1 MEKMILI
8 VLKGKK
14 GKVILMA
21 IKDNEQKKKKLL
33 TDDILNGP
41 NYSEEKMDM
50 TLSEVGIRLASER
63 NMQKLSVSQAAIK
76 CGFDVSNIY
85 RMESGNNVFLS
96 TFLQYV
102 YALGRPIST
111 FVPFDESVNKP
122 KSLGEQIDEL
132 TRGLNITEK
141 NYILNM
147 VEQLVSFANC
157 K

>member
-1 MEKMILI
+1 MMSNF
-8 VLKGKK
+8 
-14 GKVILMA
+14 
-21 IKDNEQKKKKLL
+21 NEQKEKKLL
-33 TDDILNGP
+33 TEDILDGIS
-41 NYSEEKMDM
+41 YSKEKLDM
-50 TLSEVGIRLASER
+50 TLSEIRIRLSSER
-63 NMQKLSVSQAAIK
+63 NLQKLSVAQAAIK
-76 CGFDVSNIY
+76 CGFDISNIY

-111 FVPFDESVNKP
+111 FIPFDESGNKP

-132 TRGLNITEK
+132 TRGLDVFEK

>member
-1 MEKMILI
+1 
-8 VLKGKK
+8 
-14 GKVILMA
+14 
-21 IKDNEQKKKKLL
+21 
-33 TDDILNGP
+33 
-41 NYSEEKMDM
+41 M
-50 TLSEVGIRLASER
+50 TLSEIGIRLASER
-63 NMQKLSVSQAAIK
+63 NLQKLSVAQAAIR
-76 CGFDVSNIY
+76 CGFDISNIY

-111 FVPFDESVNKP
+111 FIPFDESGNKP

-132 TRGLNITEK
+132 TRGLDVAEK

>member
-1 MEKMILI
+1 MMSNF
-8 VLKGKK
+8 
-14 GKVILMA
+14 
-21 IKDNEQKKKKLL
+21 NEQKEKKLL
-33 TDDILNGP
+33 TEDILDGIS
-41 NYSEEKMDM
+41 YSKEKLDM
-50 TLSEVGIRLASER
+50 TLSEIGIRLSSER
-63 NMQKLSVSQAAIK
+63 NLQKLSVAQAAIL
-76 CGFDVSNIY
+76 CGFDISNIY

-111 FVPFDESVNKP
+111 FIPFDESGNKP

-132 TRGLNITEK
+132 TRGLDVFEK

-147 VEQLVSFANC
+147 VEQLVRFANC

>member
-1 MEKMILI
+1 MMSNF
-8 VLKGKK
+8 
-14 GKVILMA
+14 
-21 IKDNEQKKKKLL
+21 NEQKEKKLL
-33 TDDILNGP
+33 TEDILDGIS
-41 NYSEEKMDM
+41 YSKEKLDM
-50 TLSEVGIRLASER
+50 TLSEIGIRLSSER
-63 NMQKLSVSQAAIK
+63 NLQKLSVAQAAIK
-76 CGFDVSNIY
+76 CGFDISNIY

-111 FVPFDESVNKP
+111 FIPFDESGNKP
-122 KSLGEQIDEL
+122 KSLVEQIDEL
-132 TRGLNITEK
+132 TRGLDVFEK

>member
-1 MEKMILI
+1 MSSN
-8 VLKGKK
+8 VY
-14 GKVILMA
+14 
-21 IKDNEQKKKKLL
+21 EQKEKKLL
-33 TDDILNGP
+33 TEDILNGI
-41 NYSEEKMDM
+41 NYSKEKLDM
-50 TLSEVGIRLASER
+50 TLSEIGIRLASER
-63 NMQKLSVSQAAIK
+63 NLQKLSVAQAAIR
-76 CGFDVSNIY
+76 CGFDISNIY

-111 FVPFDESVNKP
+111 FIPFDESGNKP

-132 TRGLNITEK
+132 TRGLDITEK

>member
-1 MEKMILI
+1 MSNF
-8 VLKGKK
+8 
-14 GKVILMA
+14 
-21 IKDNEQKKKKLL
+21 NEQKEKKLL
-33 TDDILNGP
+33 TEDILDGIS
-41 NYSEEKMDM
+41 YSKEKLDM
-50 TLSEVGIRLASER
+50 TLSEIGIRLSSER
-63 NMQKLSVSQAAIK
+63 NLQKLSVAQAAIK
-76 CGFDVSNIY
+76 CGFDISNIY

-111 FVPFDESVNKP
+111 FIPFDESGNKP

-132 TRGLNITEK
+132 TRGLDVFEK

>member
-1 MEKMILI
+1 MMSNF
-8 VLKGKK
+8 
-14 GKVILMA
+14 
-21 IKDNEQKKKKLL
+21 NEQKEKKLL
-33 TDDILNGP
+33 TEDILDGIS
-41 NYSEEKMDM
+41 YSKEKLDM
-50 TLSEVGIRLASER
+50 TLSEIGIRLSSER
-63 NMQKLSVSQAAIK
+63 NLQKLSVAQAAIK
-76 CGFDVSNIY
+76 CEFDISNIY

-111 FVPFDESVNKP
+111 FIPFDESGNKP

-132 TRGLNITEK
+132 TRGLDVFEK

>member
-1 MEKMILI
+1 MMSNF
-8 VLKGKK
+8 
-14 GKVILMA
+14 
-21 IKDNEQKKKKLL
+21 NEQKEKKLL
-33 TDDILNGP
+33 TEDILDGIS
-41 NYSEEKMDM
+41 YSKEKLDM
-50 TLSEVGIRLASER
+50 TLSEIGIRLSSER
-63 NMQKLSVSQAAIK
+63 NLQKLSVAQVAIK
-76 CGFDVSNIY
+76 CGFDISNIY

-111 FVPFDESVNKP
+111 FIPFDESGNKP

-132 TRGLNITEK
+132 TRGLDVFEK

>member
-1 MEKMILI
+1 MSNNF
-8 VLKGKK
+8 
-14 GKVILMA
+14 
-21 IKDNEQKKKKLL
+21 NEQKEKKLL
-33 TDDILNGP
+33 TEDILNGI
-41 NYSEEKMDM
+41 NYSKEKLDM
-50 TLSEVGIRLASER
+50 TLSEIGIRLASER
-63 NMQKLSVSQAAIK
+63 NLQKLSVAQAAIR
-76 CGFDVSNIY
+76 CGFDISNIY

-111 FVPFDESVNKP
+111 FIPFDESGNNP

-132 TRGLNITEK
+132 TRGLDVAEK

>member
-1 MEKMILI
+1 MMSNF
-8 VLKGKK
+8 
-14 GKVILMA
+14 
-21 IKDNEQKKKKLL
+21 NEQKEKKLL
-33 TDDILNGP
+33 TEDILDGIS
-41 NYSEEKMDM
+41 YSKEKLDM
-50 TLSEVGIRLASER
+50 TLSEIGIRFSSER
-63 NMQKLSVSQAAIK
+63 NLQKLSVAQAAIK
-76 CGFDVSNIY
+76 CGFDISNIY

-111 FVPFDESVNKP
+111 FIPFDESGNKP

-132 TRGLNITEK
+132 TRGLDVFEK

>member
-1 MEKMILI
+1 MISNF
-8 VLKGKK
+8 
-14 GKVILMA
+14 
-21 IKDNEQKKKKLL
+21 NEQKEKKLL
-33 TDDILNGP
+33 TEDILDGIS
-41 NYSEEKMDM
+41 YSKEKLDM
-50 TLSEVGIRLASER
+50 TLSEIGIRLSSER
-63 NMQKLSVSQAAIK
+63 NLQKLSVAQAAIK
-76 CGFDVSNIY
+76 CGFDISNIY

-111 FVPFDESVNKP
+111 FIPFDESGNKP

-132 TRGLNITEK
+132 TRGLDVFEK

>member
-1 MEKMILI
+1 M
-8 VLKGKK
+8 
-14 GKVILMA
+14 
-21 IKDNEQKKKKLL
+21 NKKKLL
-33 TDDILNGP
+33 TEDILDGIS
-41 NYSEEKMDM
+41 YSKEKLDM
-50 TLSEVGIRLASER
+50 TLSEIGIRLSSER
-63 NMQKLSVSQAAIK
+63 NLQKLSVAQAAIK
-76 CGFDVSNIY
+76 CGFDISNIY

-111 FVPFDESVNKP
+111 FIPFDESGNKP

-132 TRGLNITEK
+132 TRGLDVFEK

>member
-1 MEKMILI
+1 MMSNF
-8 VLKGKK
+8 
-14 GKVILMA
+14 
-21 IKDNEQKKKKLL
+21 NEQKEKKLL
-33 TDDILNGP
+33 TEDILDGIS
-41 NYSEEKMDM
+41 YSKEKLDM
-50 TLSEVGIRLASER
+50 TLSEIGIRLSSER
-63 NMQKLSVSQAAIK
+63 NLQKLSVAQAAIL
-76 CGFDVSNIY
+76 CGFDISNIY

-102 YALGRPIST
+102 YALCRPIST
-111 FVPFDESVNKP
+111 FIPFDESGNKP

-132 TRGLNITEK
+132 TRGLDVFEK

>member
-1 MEKMILI
+1 MSNNF
-8 VLKGKK
+8 
-14 GKVILMA
+14 
-21 IKDNEQKKKKLL
+21 NEQKEKKLL
-33 TDDILNGP
+33 TEDILDGIS
-41 NYSEEKMDM
+41 YSKEKLDM
-50 TLSEVGIRLASER
+50 TLSEIGIRLVSER
-63 NMQKLSVSQAAIK
+63 NLQKLSVAQAAIR
-76 CGFDVSNIY
+76 CGFDISNIY

-111 FVPFDESVNKP
+111 FIPFDESGNKP

-132 TRGLNITEK
+132 TRGLDVAEK

>member
-1 MEKMILI
+1 MMSNF
-8 VLKGKK
+8 
-14 GKVILMA
+14 
-21 IKDNEQKKKKLL
+21 NEQKEKKLL
-33 TDDILNGP
+33 TEDILDGIS
-41 NYSEEKMDM
+41 YSKEKLDM
-50 TLSEVGIRLASER
+50 TLSEIGIRLSSER
-63 NMQKLSVSQAAIK
+63 NLQKLSVAQAAIK
-76 CGFDVSNIY
+76 CGFDISNIY

-111 FVPFDESVNKP
+111 FIPFDESGNKP

-132 TRGLNITEK
+132 TRGLDVFEK

>member
-1 MEKMILI
+1 MMSNF
-8 VLKGKK
+8 
-14 GKVILMA
+14 
-21 IKDNEQKKKKLL
+21 NEQKEKKLL
-33 TDDILNGP
+33 TEDILDGIS
-41 NYSEEKMDM
+41 YSKEKLDM
-50 TLSEVGIRLASER
+50 ILSEIGIRLSSER
-63 NMQKLSVSQAAIK
+63 NLQKLSVAQAAIK
-76 CGFDVSNIY
+76 CGFDISNIY

-111 FVPFDESVNKP
+111 FIPFDESGNKP

-132 TRGLNITEK
+132 TRGLDVFEK

>member
-1 MEKMILI
+1 MMSNF
-8 VLKGKK
+8 
-14 GKVILMA
+14 
-21 IKDNEQKKKKLL
+21 NEQKEKKLL
-33 TDDILNGP
+33 TEDILDGIS
-41 NYSEEKMDM
+41 YSKEKLDM
-50 TLSEVGIRLASER
+50 TLSEIGIRLSSER
-63 NMQKLSVSQAAIK
+63 NLQKLSVAQAAIK
-76 CGFDVSNIY
+76 CGFDISNIY
-85 RMESGNNVFLS
+85 MMESGNNVFLS

-111 FVPFDESVNKP
+111 FIPFDESGNKP

-132 TRGLNITEK
+132 TRGLDVFEK

>member
-1 MEKMILI
+1 MMSNF
-8 VLKGKK
+8 
-14 GKVILMA
+14 
-21 IKDNEQKKKKLL
+21 NEQKEKKLL
-33 TDDILNGP
+33 TEDILDGIS
-41 NYSEEKMDM
+41 YSKEKLDM
-50 TLSEVGIRLASER
+50 TLSEIGIRLSSER
-63 NMQKLSVSQAAIK
+63 NLQKFSVAQAAIK
-76 CGFDVSNIY
+76 CGFDISNIY

-111 FVPFDESVNKP
+111 FIPFDESGNKP

-132 TRGLNITEK
+132 TRGLDVFEK

>member
-1 MEKMILI
+1 MEYYKNINKSIRHEYTKYTLLFILI
-8 VLKGKK
+8 FKR
-14 GKVILMA
+14 
-21 IKDNEQKKKKLL
+21 
-33 TDDILNGP
+33 
-41 NYSEEKMDM
+41 EEREGFIYG
-50 TLSEVGIRLASER
+50 LSSER
-63 NMQKLSVSQAAIK
+63 NLQKLSVAQAAIL
-76 CGFDVSNIY
+76 CGFDISNIY

-111 FVPFDESVNKP
+111 FIPFDESGNKP

-132 TRGLNITEK
+132 TRGLDVFEK

>member
-1 MEKMILI
+1 MSNNF
-8 VLKGKK
+8 
-14 GKVILMA
+14 
-21 IKDNEQKKKKLL
+21 NEQKEKKLL
-33 TDDILNGP
+33 TEDILNGI
-41 NYSEEKMDM
+41 NYSKEKLDM
-50 TLSEVGIRLASER
+50 TLSEIGIRLASER
-63 NMQKLSVSQAAIK
+63 NLQKLSVAQAAIR
-76 CGFDVSNIY
+76 CGFDISNIY

-102 YALGRPIST
+102 YALGRLIST
-111 FVPFDESVNKP
+111 FIPFDESGNKP

-132 TRGLNITEK
+132 TRGLDVAEK

>member
-1 MEKMILI
+1 MMSNF
-8 VLKGKK
+8 
-14 GKVILMA
+14 
-21 IKDNEQKKKKLL
+21 NEQKEKKLL
-33 TDDILNGP
+33 TEDILDGIS
-41 NYSEEKMDM
+41 YSKEKLDM
-50 TLSEVGIRLASER
+50 TLSEIGIRLSSER
-63 NMQKLSVSQAAIK
+63 NLQKLSVAQATIK
-76 CGFDVSNIY
+76 CGFDISNIY

-111 FVPFDESVNKP
+111 FIPFDESGNKP

-132 TRGLNITEK
+132 TRGLDVFEK

>member
-1 MEKMILI
+1 MMSNF
-8 VLKGKK
+8 
-14 GKVILMA
+14 
-21 IKDNEQKKKKLL
+21 NEQKEKKLL
-33 TDDILNGP
+33 TEDILDGIS
-41 NYSEEKMDM
+41 YSKEKLDM
-50 TLSEVGIRLASER
+50 TLSEIGIRMSSER
-63 NMQKLSVSQAAIK
+63 NLQKLSVAQAAIK
-76 CGFDVSNIY
+76 CGFDISNIY

-111 FVPFDESVNKP
+111 FIPFDESGNKP

-132 TRGLNITEK
+132 TRGLDVFEK

>member
-1 MEKMILI
+1 MLNNF
-8 VLKGKK
+8 
-14 GKVILMA
+14 
-21 IKDNEQKKKKLL
+21 NEQKEKKLL
-33 TDDILNGP
+33 TEDILNGI
-41 NYSEEKMDM
+41 NYSKEKLDM
-50 TLSEVGIRLASER
+50 TLSEIGIRLASER
-63 NMQKLSVSQAAIK
+63 NLQKLSVAQAAIR
-76 CGFDVSNIY
+76 CGFDISNIY

-111 FVPFDESVNKP
+111 FIPFDESGNKP

-132 TRGLNITEK
+132 TRGLDVAEK

-147 VEQLVSFANC
+147 VEQLVNFANC

>member
-1 MEKMILI
+1 MMSNF
-8 VLKGKK
+8 
-14 GKVILMA
+14 
-21 IKDNEQKKKKLL
+21 NEQKEKKLL
-33 TDDILNGP
+33 TEDILDGIS
-41 NYSEEKMDM
+41 YSKEKLDM
-50 TLSEVGIRLASER
+50 TLSEIGIRLSSER
-63 NMQKLSVSQAAIK
+63 NLQKLSVAQAAIK
-76 CGFDVSNIY
+76 CGFDISNIY

-111 FVPFDESVNKP
+111 FIPFDESGNKP

-132 TRGLNITEK
+132 TRELDVFEK

>member
-1 MEKMILI
+1 MMSNF
-8 VLKGKK
+8 
-14 GKVILMA
+14 
-21 IKDNEQKKKKLL
+21 NEQKEKKLL
-33 TDDILNGP
+33 TEDILDGIS
-41 NYSEEKMDM
+41 YSKEKLDM
-50 TLSEVGIRLASER
+50 TLSEIGIRLSSER
-63 NMQKLSVSQAAIK
+63 NLQKLSVAQTAIK
-76 CGFDVSNIY
+76 CGFDISNIY

-111 FVPFDESVNKP
+111 FIPFDESGNKP

-132 TRGLNITEK
+132 TRGLDVFEK

>member
-1 MEKMILI
+1 MMSNF
-8 VLKGKK
+8 
-14 GKVILMA
+14 
-21 IKDNEQKKKKLL
+21 NEQKEKKLL
-33 TDDILNGP
+33 TEDILDGIS
-41 NYSEEKMDM
+41 YSKEKLDM
-50 TLSEVGIRLASER
+50 TLSEIGIRLSSER
-63 NMQKLSVSQAAIK
+63 NLQKLSVAQAAIK
-76 CGFDVSNIY
+76 CGFDISNIY

-102 YALGRPIST
+102 YALDRPIST
-111 FVPFDESVNKP
+111 FIPFDESGNKP

-132 TRGLNITEK
+132 TRGLDVFEK

>member
-1 MEKMILI
+1 MMSNF
-8 VLKGKK
+8 
-14 GKVILMA
+14 
-21 IKDNEQKKKKLL
+21 NEQKEKKLL
-33 TDDILNGP
+33 TEDILDGISYP
-41 NYSEEKMDM
+41 KEKLDM
-50 TLSEVGIRLASER
+50 TLSEIGIRLSSER
-63 NMQKLSVSQAAIK
+63 NLQKLSVAQAAIK
-76 CGFDVSNIY
+76 CGFDISNIY

-111 FVPFDESVNKP
+111 FIPFDESGNKP

-132 TRGLNITEK
+132 TRGLDVFEK

>member
-1 MEKMILI
+1 MMSNF
-8 VLKGKK
+8 
-14 GKVILMA
+14 
-21 IKDNEQKKKKLL
+21 NEQKEKKLL
-33 TDDILNGP
+33 TEDILDGIS
-41 NYSEEKMDM
+41 YSKEKLDM
-50 TLSEVGIRLASER
+50 TLSEIGIRLSSER
-63 NMQKLSVSQAAIK
+63 NLQKLSVAQAAIK
-76 CGFDVSNIY
+76 CGFDISNIY

-111 FVPFDESVNKP
+111 FIPFDESGNKP
-122 KSLGEQIDEL
+122 KSLGEQIGEL
-132 TRGLNITEK
+132 TRGLDVFEK

>member
-1 MEKMILI
+1 MMSNF
-8 VLKGKK
+8 
-14 GKVILMA
+14 
-21 IKDNEQKKKKLL
+21 NEQKEKKLL
-33 TDDILNGP
+33 TEDILDGIS
-41 NYSEEKMDM
+41 YSKEKLDM
-50 TLSEVGIRLASER
+50 TLSEIGIRLSSER
-63 NMQKLSVSQAAIK
+63 NLQKLSVAQAAIK
-76 CGFDVSNIY
+76 CGFDISNIY

-111 FVPFDESVNKP
+111 FIPFDESGNKP

-132 TRGLNITEK
+132 TRGLDVFEK

-147 VEQLVSFANC
+147 VLQLVSFANC

>member
-1 MEKMILI
+1 MMSNF
-8 VLKGKK
+8 
-14 GKVILMA
+14 
-21 IKDNEQKKKKLL
+21 NEQKEKKLL
-33 TDDILNGP
+33 TEDILDGIS
-41 NYSEEKMDM
+41 YSKEKLDM
-50 TLSEVGIRLASER
+50 TLSEIGIRLSSER
-63 NMQKLSVSQAAIK
+63 NLQKLSVAQAAIK
-76 CGFDVSNIY
+76 CGFDISNIY

-102 YALGRPIST
+102 YALGRSIST
-111 FVPFDESVNKP
+111 FIPFDESGNKP

-132 TRGLNITEK
+132 TRGLDVFEK

>member
-1 MEKMILI
+1 MMSNF
-8 VLKGKK
+8 
-14 GKVILMA
+14 
-21 IKDNEQKKKKLL
+21 NEQKEKKLL
-33 TDDILNGP
+33 TEDILDGIS
-41 NYSEEKMDM
+41 YSKEKLDM
-50 TLSEVGIRLASER
+50 TLSEIGIRLSSER
-63 NMQKLSVSQAAIK
+63 NLQKLSVAQAAIK
-76 CGFDVSNIY
+76 CGFDISNIY
-85 RMESGNNVFLS
+85 RMEGGNNVFLS

-111 FVPFDESVNKP
+111 FIPFDESGNKP

-132 TRGLNITEK
+132 TRGLDVFEK

>member
-1 MEKMILI
+1 MMSNF
-8 VLKGKK
+8 
-14 GKVILMA
+14 
-21 IKDNEQKKKKLL
+21 NEQKEKKLL
-33 TDDILNGP
+33 IEDILDGIS
-41 NYSEEKMDM
+41 YSKEKLDM
-50 TLSEVGIRLASER
+50 TLSEIGIRLSSER
-63 NMQKLSVSQAAIK
+63 NLQKLSVAQAAIK
-76 CGFDVSNIY
+76 CGFDISNIY

-111 FVPFDESVNKP
+111 FIPFDESGNKP

-132 TRGLNITEK
+132 TRGLDVFEK